1 MAKARTQRIP
11 ALATGYARAGG
22 DRMDVGVPIT
32 TEELVKLRAARRSV
46 DNGDGGSRGSRGSGS
61 AGKRPVGAT
70 DPAFGKRARS
80 APADSDLEQVLR
92 TLDALEPFVKERENE
107 NNAAY
112 DNNAWPEWRLKP
124 REEGRDERK
133 LDNDM
138 GPLKLLSGDDPRLRE
153 QGAVFVSYEE
163 LALAGN
169 NEVDVSLVKDAL
181 VKGNRESVTLDF
193 ARRHAA
199 ALLNTVPCDGGSYRL
214 TPMQRMATALML
226 RSNSDREVYL
236 HIKRPNSPWHKI
248 RSYVLEPE
256 RVLKFMV
263 NNLSVAAGKT
273 WETVYATMRFV
284 ATHDAWRETQEAF
297 QRDKT
302 VGRPMSDL
310 GLVKMPSPDCQL
322 KVCRV
327 VIALVPPPVMAQW
340 AETSQKLAKTHQ
352 PSEQWHTWS
361 GTSPLVRKSA
371 KKERV
376 DRTLVQAIKL
386 TEETNRALFWV
397 MEACSR
403 SSQMSTRTAPLHAI
417 PFRIIDEG
425 TGNKPTECRSH
436 DPESPCLKTIICNAT
451 LKQLSRYTSSQPTHP
466 LRKALEGRELSLAY
480 KTHCAI
486 MALCSVPS
494 WLRLATAQSLA
505 PLMPQGV
512 LKISMRVRVCSLA
525 GRIYQS
531 DMIISSTDDLI
542 KGMVLHECARDM
554 STPELDAITAR
565 CHAILNRT
573 DAAASIADSLQS
585 AIQATQEDRE
595 ALPPAVT
602 GTPEQPLTQEQ
613 LNSNADLFRQQR
625 ALSKMGRL
633 FNQLKE
639 AICTDPP
646 PECPVTLDAI
656 APENV
661 CILRCCGVIID
672 RTIMGELRNK
682 CPACRA
688 AIDGG
693 VASASQIAGT
703 VVKAAPPP
711 PPTPEEAA
719 AEAAA
724 VGNVD
729 ALVDACKT
737 AGGENCNS
745 GMDAV
750 IKAIQL
756 AMRYKP
762 KGIRILLCCSVHGDR
777 HTDNHATNEARH
789 TAKTRELIMAAV
801 PALTSALTIGK
812 GGTALND
819 YLKEDDTNRLLVI
832 NTADGST
839 TMAGL
844 NLQNSDLL
852 LFDRLNTYY
861 SCDTARL
868 VQSIGRIMRAQ
879 KRTPE
884 QRVADARFYRKHG
897 RSVHAPKL
905 LVFIDKAPDRS

>member
-1 MAKARTQRIP
+1 
-11 ALATGYARAGG
+11 
-22 DRMDVGVPIT
+22 MDVGALIT
-32 TEELVKLRAARRSV
+32 PEQLAELRAARASQA
-46 DNGDGGSRGSRGSGS
+46 SASG
-61 AGKRPVGAT
+61 AGKRPAGAT
-70 DPAFGKRARS
+70 GTESAFGKRSRS
-80 APADSDLEQVLR
+80 EPADSDLELVLR
-92 TLDALEPFVKERENE
+92 TLGALEPFVKGREDA

-112 DNNAWPEWRLKP
+112 DGNAWPEWRLKP
-124 REEGRDERK
+124 LQEGQTERK
-133 LDNDM
+133 LNDDM

-163 LALAGN
+163 LVLASN
-169 NEVDVSLVKDAL
+169 NEVDVSMMQNAL
-181 VKGNRESVTLDF
+181 VKSNRETATLDY

-199 ALLNTVPCDGGSYRL
+199 ALLSTVPKDGGSYRL
-214 TPMQRMATALML
+214 TPMQRLATALML
-226 RSNSDREVYL
+226 RSNSDREIYL
-236 HIKRPNSPWHKI
+236 HVKRRQATRNKI
-248 RSYVLEPE
+248 ASYVLEPD

-273 WETVYATMRFV
+273 WETVYATMNFV
-284 ATHDAWRETQEAF
+284 ATPGAWRETQETF
-297 QRDKT
+297 RRDKT
-302 VGRPMSDL
+302 VGRLMPDL
-310 GLVKMPSPDCQL
+310 GLVKMPSPDCTL

-327 VIALVPPPVMAQW
+327 VIALVPPPVIAQW
-340 AETSQKLAKTHQ
+340 AETSQKLAKTHP

-371 KKERV
+371 KRERV
-376 DRTLVQAIKL
+376 DRTLAEAIKL
-386 TEETNRALFWV
+386 TEQTDRALFWV

-403 SSQMSTRTAPLHAI
+403 STVLATRSAPNYAI

-425 TGNKPTECRSH
+425 TGNKPTESRSS

-451 LKQLSRYTSSQPTHP
+451 LEQLSRYTSSQPTHP
-466 LRKALEGRELSLAY
+466 LRKALEGHSLCLAY

-486 MALCSVPS
+486 MTLCSVPS

-525 GRIYQS
+525 GRIYQT

-554 STPELDAITAR
+554 SEAELAAITAR

-573 DAAASIADSLQS
+573 DAAASIAESLQS
-585 AIQATQEDRE
+585 AIQATQDDRA
-595 ALPPAVT
+595 ALPAVAV

-613 LNSNADLFRQQR
+613 LNSNADIFRQQR
-625 ALSKMGRL
+625 ALGRMGRL

-646 PECPVTLDAI
+646 PECPVTLDVI

-672 RTIMGELRNK
+672 RTVMGQLRNK

-703 VVKAAPPP
+703 VARAPPPP
-711 PPTPEEAA
+711 PPTPEEQA
-719 AEAAA
+719 AETAA

-729 ALVDACKT
+729 ALVDACKE

-762 KGIRILLCCSVHGDR
+762 KGIRILLCCAVHGDR
-777 HTDNHATNEARH
+777 RTENHASCEAAN

-812 GGTALND
+812 GGPALKD
-819 YLKEDDTNRLLVI
+819 YLHEDDTNRLLVI
-832 NTADGST
+832 DTGYGST

-844 NLQNSDLL
+844 NLQNTDLL
-852 LFDRLNTYY
+852 LFDRLNQSYR
-861 SCDTARL
+861 CDTARL

-879 KRTPE
+879 QRTPE
-884 QRVADARFYRKHG
+884 QRVQDARFHRKHG

>member
-1 MAKARTQRIP
+1 
-11 ALATGYARAGG
+11 
-22 DRMDVGVPIT
+22 MDVGALIT
-32 TEELVKLRAARRSV
+32 PERLAELREARASKAST
-46 DNGDGGSRGSRGSGS
+46 SG
-61 AGKRPVGAT
+61 AGKRPVGETGA
-70 DPAFGKRARS
+70 AFGKRSRS
-80 APADSDLEQVLR
+80 APADSDLAIVEE
-92 TLDALEPFVKERENE
+92 ALGKLTPFVEAREAA

-112 DNNAWPEWRLKP
+112 DDSAWPEWRLKP
-124 REEGRDERK
+124 RQEGQTERK
-133 LDNDM
+133 LNDEM

-153 QGAVFVSYEE
+153 QGAVFVSYDE
-163 LALAGN
+163 LALASN
-169 NEVDVSLVKDAL
+169 NEVDVSMMQNAL
-181 VKGNRESVTLDF
+181 TKSNRESQTLDF
-193 ARRHAA
+193 ARRNAA
-199 ALLNTVPCDGGSYRL
+199 ALLSTVPCEGGSYRL
-214 TPMQRMATALML
+214 TPMQRIATALML
-226 RSNSDREVYL
+226 RANCDREVYL
-236 HIKRPNSPWHKI
+236 HVKRPHSTRNKI
-248 RSYVLEPE
+248 ASYVLEPD

-273 WETVYATMRFV
+273 WETVYATMSFI
-284 ATHDAWRETQEAF
+284 ATPGAWEQTQETF
-297 QRDKT
+297 QHDKT
-302 VGRPMSDL
+302 VGRLMPDL
-310 GLVKMPSPDCQL
+310 GLVKMPSPDCTL
-322 KVCRV
+322 RVCRV
-327 VIALVPPPVMAQW
+327 VIALVPPPVIAQW
-340 AETSQKLAKTHQ
+340 AETSQKLAKTHA

-376 DRTLVQAIKL
+376 DRTLAEAIKL
-386 TEETNRALFWV
+386 TEQTNRALFWV

-403 SSQMSTRTAPLHAI
+403 STVLSTRSAPNYAI

-425 TGNKPTECRSH
+425 TGNKPTESRSS

-451 LKQLSRYTSSQPTHP
+451 LEQLSRYTSSQPTHP
-466 LRKALEGRELSLAY
+466 LRKALEGHSLCLAY

-486 MALCSVPS
+486 MTLCSVPS

-525 GRIYQS
+525 GRIYQT

-542 KGMVLHECARDM
+542 QGMVLHECARDM
-554 STPELDAITAR
+554 SEAELAAITAR

-573 DAAASIADSLQS
+573 DAAASIAESLQS
-585 AIQATQEDRE
+585 AIQATQEDRA
-595 ALPPAVT
+595 ALPAVAV

-613 LNSNADLFRQQR
+613 LNSNADIFRQQR
-625 ALSKMGRL
+625 ALGRMGRL
-633 FNQLKE
+633 FNQLKD

-646 PECPVTLDAI
+646 PECPVTLDVI

-672 RTIMGELRNK
+672 RTVMGQLRNK

-688 AIDGG
+688 KIDGG
-693 VASASQIAGT
+693 VASASQIADT
-703 VVKAAPPP
+703 VAKAPPPP
-711 PPTPEEAA
+711 PPTPAEEA

-729 ALVDACKT
+729 ALVDACKE
-737 AGGENCNS
+737 ASGENCNS

-762 KGIRILLCCSVHGDR
+762 KGIRILLCCAVHGER
-777 HTDNHATNEARH
+777 RTENHASCEARN
-789 TAKTRELIMAAV
+789 TAKTRELIQAAV

-812 GGTALND
+812 GGPALRD
-819 YLKEDDTNRLLVI
+819 YLHEDETNRLLVI
-832 NTADGST
+832 DTGYGST

-844 NLQNSDLL
+844 NLQNTDLL
-852 LFDRLNTYY
+852 LFDRLNQIYR
-861 SCDTARL
+861 CDTARL

-879 KRTPE
+879 QRTPE
-884 QRVADARFYRKHG
+884 QRVEDARFHRKHG